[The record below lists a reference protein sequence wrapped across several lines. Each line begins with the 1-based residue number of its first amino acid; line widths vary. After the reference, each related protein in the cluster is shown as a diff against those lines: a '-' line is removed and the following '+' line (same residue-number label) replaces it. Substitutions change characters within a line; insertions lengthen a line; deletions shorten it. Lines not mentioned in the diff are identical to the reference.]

1 MESIFKELEARFT
14 IQSHREQRANLG
26 EVCVA
31 QGIVVSVL
39 EWLKRHGGY
48 VHLTHFTVVDWLE
61 ENEFQLSY
69 ILTDPVA
76 CKSLMVTI
84 RIDREK
90 AEAETIY
97 NLWPEAVTYEQ
108 EFNELYG
115 IHFPG
120 SPRQGVEFILED
132 WNDIPP
138 MRRDFDTVAYCKGPL
153 RLPSRSAQRR
163 SEGRARP
170 VQGRAGQAEAGG
182 RGQGSGRRVGGQP
195 MNQIANQPLSAS
207 KEVQLWVGPQ
217 HPGVPG
223 NMAIQIWVE
232 GDTITRGITHVG
244 YLHRAFEKLME
255 RRTWYQGFPVVCR
268 ICVPEPDTNELL
280 LAMAAEELASI
291 EVPERAQWIRTL
303 VMELSRLSVLLM
315 VVGGQ
320 AGGMGLGAAPQWM
333 MALRDYVL
341 DLFEELS
348 GGRVY
353 HMYII
358 YGGVRRDLPEG
369 FAGRVEAVLE
379 KIEERLPAIDNV
391 MFENAVFRQRSMGVG
406 VIPKEWAEQTTMV
419 GPVVRAMGLARDVRK
434 DYPYLKYP
442 ELDFDVVTEQA
453 SDIYARVKVR
463 RREIDQSVDLIR
475 QILAKMPK
483 DGEIA
488 GQDRQHAA
496 LEGSRGAD
504 LCAGRIDAWRVRL
517 FRRQRRF
524 RQAAP
529 LPCARAVLC
538 AWRFPA

>member
-1 MESIFKELEARFT
+1 
-14 IQSHREQRANLG
+14 
-26 EVCVA
+26 
-31 QGIVVSVL
+31 
-39 EWLKRHGGY
+39 
-48 VHLTHFTVVDWLE
+48 
-61 ENEFQLSY
+61 
-69 ILTDPVA
+69 
-76 CKSLMVTI
+76 
-84 RIDREK
+84 
-90 AEAETIY
+90 
-97 NLWPEAVTYEQ
+97 
-108 EFNELYG
+108 
-115 IHFPG
+115 
-120 SPRQGVEFILED
+120 
-132 WNDIPP
+132 
-138 MRRDFDTVAYCKGPL
+138 
-153 RLPSRSAQRR
+153 
-163 SEGRARP
+163 
-170 VQGRAGQAEAGG
+170 
-182 RGQGSGRRVGGQP
+182 

-348 GGRVY
+348 GGRIY

-369 FAGRVEAVLE
+369 FAGRVEAVIE

-391 MFENAVFRQRSMGVG
+391 MFENAVFRQRAMGVG

-419 GPVVRAMGLARDVRK
+419 GPVIRAMGIARDVRK

-463 RREIDQSVDLIR
+463 RREIDQSIDLIR

-483 DGEIA
+483 EGEILA
-488 GQDRQHAA
+488 KTGNMLRWQVPEGQTYVRAESTRGEYGYFVASD
-496 LEGSRGAD
+496 GSD
-504 LCAGRIDAWRVRL
+504 KP
-517 FRRQRRF
+517 RRF
-524 RQAAP
+524 HVRGPSYVHGVSLLERLMPGLNISDLYP
-529 LPCARAVLC
+529 LMVSLQVCPPEIER
-538 AWRFPA
+538 

>member
-1 MESIFKELEARFT
+1 
-14 IQSHREQRANLG
+14 
-26 EVCVA
+26 
-31 QGIVVSVL
+31 
-39 EWLKRHGGY
+39 
-48 VHLTHFTVVDWLE
+48 
-61 ENEFQLSY
+61 
-69 ILTDPVA
+69 
-76 CKSLMVTI
+76 
-84 RIDREK
+84 
-90 AEAETIY
+90 
-97 NLWPEAVTYEQ
+97 
-108 EFNELYG
+108 
-115 IHFPG
+115 
-120 SPRQGVEFILED
+120 
-132 WNDIPP
+132 
-138 MRRDFDTVAYCKGPL
+138 
-153 RLPSRSAQRR
+153 
-163 SEGRARP
+163 
-170 VQGRAGQAEAGG
+170 
-182 RGQGSGRRVGGQP
+182 

-348 GGRVY
+348 GGRIY

-358 YGGVRRDLPEG
+358 YGGVRRDLPDR
-369 FAGRVEAVLE
+369 FAGRVEAVIE

-391 MFENAVFRQRSMGVG
+391 MFENAVFRQRAMGVG

-419 GPVVRAMGLARDVRK
+419 GPVIRAMGIARDVRK

-463 RREIDQSVDLIR
+463 RREIDQSIDLIR

-483 DGEIA
+483 DGEILA
-488 GQDRQHAA
+488 KTGNMLRWQVPEGQTYVRAESTRGEYGYFVASD
-496 LEGSRGAD
+496 GSD
-504 LCAGRIDAWRVRL
+504 KP
-517 FRRQRRF
+517 RRF
-524 RQAAP
+524 HVRGPSYVHGVSLLERLMPGLNISDLYP
-529 LPCARAVLC
+529 LMVSLQVCPPEIER
-538 AWRFPA
+538 

>member
-1 MESIFKELEARFT
+1 
-14 IQSHREQRANLG
+14 
-26 EVCVA
+26 
-31 QGIVVSVL
+31 
-39 EWLKRHGGY
+39 
-48 VHLTHFTVVDWLE
+48 
-61 ENEFQLSY
+61 
-69 ILTDPVA
+69 
-76 CKSLMVTI
+76 
-84 RIDREK
+84 
-90 AEAETIY
+90 
-97 NLWPEAVTYEQ
+97 
-108 EFNELYG
+108 
-115 IHFPG
+115 
-120 SPRQGVEFILED
+120 
-132 WNDIPP
+132 
-138 MRRDFDTVAYCKGPL
+138 
-153 RLPSRSAQRR
+153 
-163 SEGRARP
+163 
-170 VQGRAGQAEAGG
+170 
-182 RGQGSGRRVGGQP
+182 

-348 GGRVY
+348 GGRIY

-369 FAGRVEAVLE
+369 FADRVEAVIE

-391 MFENAVFRQRSMGVG
+391 MFENAVFRQRAMGVG

-419 GPVVRAMGLARDVRK
+419 GPVIRAMGIARDVRK

-463 RREIDQSVDLIR
+463 RREIDQSIDLIR

-483 DGEIA
+483 EGEILA
-488 GQDRQHAA
+488 KTGNMLRWQVPEGQTYVRAESTRGEYGYFVASD
-496 LEGSRGAD
+496 GSD
-504 LCAGRIDAWRVRL
+504 KP
-517 FRRQRRF
+517 RRF
-524 RQAAP
+524 HVRGPSYVHGVSLLERLMPGLNISDLYP
-529 LPCARAVLC
+529 LMVSLQVCPPEIER
-538 AWRFPA
+538 